1 MSCEIDFKTLD
12 RKKDEI
18 LKDYHNRA
26 YLVFKDD
33 LIKQEIK
40 FNGIPVKVRE
50 IPIEDNKVQGFF
62 HVISEQDKR
71 SKIIERRK
79 SKIYSVYF

>member
-12 RKKDEI
+12 RKKDEL
-18 LKDYHNRA
+18 LKDYHDRA
-26 YLVFKDD
+26 YLVFKDN

-40 FNGIPVKVRE
+40 FNGMPVKVRE

-62 HVISEQDKR
+62 HVISEQDK
-71 SKIIERRK
+71 KVKLDYIKKKE
-79 SKIYSVYF
+79 